1 MPALEFLVGL
11 HMPTK
16 NDLTIG
22 DSLSYDE
29 TTFDTRYPAD
39 VTWRFKTYS
48 GFSNEI
54 PDSDVLFN
62 SHPSIPGN
70 HDEQVHHLYSCLVGI
85 AQPLALPSL
94 LFPPLEGLI
103 SIVVQ
108 L

>member
-54 PDSDVLFN
+54 PDSDVPIN
-62 SHPSIPGN
+62 SQPSILGN
-70 HDEQVHHLYSCLVGI
+70 HDEQVHHLYSCFVGI
-85 AQPLALPSL
+85 ALPLALPPL
-94 LFPPLEGLI
+94 PFPPLKD
-103 SIVVQ
+103 
-108 L
+108 